1 MVKSKYE
8 TEVLPKLGLVEAW
21 AREGLAERQIA
32 RNLGISM
39 STLGA
44 YKQRH
49 EDLREA
55 LERGKELVDLEV
67 ENDLLKKCRGYN
79 APVKKTYKLR
89 EIEYDPETGKRV
101 REYERLEPAYDEVHV
116 SADLSAIQF
125 WLSNRRPDRWQYKP
139 EGRRQEED
147 EDEGSGVVVLT
158 PVMEAPDPPEEESG
172 HGDG

>member
-1 MVKSKYE
+1 M
-8 TEVLPKLGLVEAW
+8 
-21 AREGLAERQIA
+21 
-32 RNLGISM
+32 
-39 STLGA
+39 
-44 YKQRH
+44 
-49 EDLREA
+49 
-55 LERGKELVDLEV
+55 DLEV

-116 SADLSAIQF
+116 SAGLSAIQF

-147 EDEGSGVVVLT
+147 EDEGGGVVVLT